1 MSLFDTLGVASTGLS
16 AQRVRLQAVSSNIA
30 NAESVDAQGNPYQR
44 KVVRLRSQASDPFGD
59 ALSQAIQ
66 SVEINGI
73 EEREGFVERLDPDH
87 EFADERGMVRM
98 PDIDPMTEMVD
109 MMSAS
114 RSYEANATV
123 VDATRELANRGIS
136 LGRS

>member
-1 MSLFDTLGVASTGLS
+1 MSLIDTLSVASSGLS
-16 AQRVRLQAVSSNIA
+16 AQRVRLQTVSSNIA

-44 KVVRLRSQASDPFGD
+44 KVVNLSSQATDPFGD

-66 SVEINGI
+66 HVSIDGVES
-73 EEREGFVERLDPDH
+73 REDFLEVLDWNSP
-87 EFADERGMVRM
+87 FADENGMVRK
-98 PDIDPMTEMVD
+98 PNINPMTEMVD

-114 RSYEANATV
+114 RSYEANSTV
-123 VDATRELANRGIS
+123 IDATRDLVNRAIS

>member
-1 MSLFDTLGVASTGLS
+1 
-16 AQRVRLQAVSSNIA
+16 LQTVSSNIA

-44 KVVRLRSQASDPFGD
+44 KVVNLSSQSTDPFGD

-66 SVEINGI
+66 HVSIDGVES
-73 EEREGFVERLDPDH
+73 REDFLEVLDWNSP
-87 EFADERGMVRM
+87 FADENGMVRK
-98 PDIDPMTEMVD
+98 PNINPMTEMVD

-114 RSYEANATV
+114 RSYEANSTV
-123 VDATRELANRGIS
+123 IDATRDLVNRAIS

>member
-1 MSLFDTLGVASTGLS
+1 MSLIDTLSVASSGLS
-16 AQRVRLQAVSSNIA
+16 AQRVRLQTVSSNIA

-44 KVVRLRSQASDPFGD
+44 KVVNLSSQSADPFGD

-66 SVEINGI
+66 HVSIDGVESREDFI
-73 EEREGFVERLDPDH
+73 EVLDWNSP
-87 EFADERGMVRM
+87 FRDENGMVRK
-98 PDIDPMTEMVD
+98 PNINPMTEMVD

-114 RSYEANATV
+114 RSYEANSTV
-123 VDATRELANRGIS
+123 IDATRDLVNRAIS

>member
-1 MSLFDTLGVASTGLS
+1 MSLIDTLSVASSGLS
-16 AQRVRLQAVSSNIA
+16 AQRVRLQTVSSNIA

-44 KVVRLRSQASDPFGD
+44 KVVNLSSQSADPFGD

-66 SVEINGI
+66 HVSIDGVEQREDFI
-73 EEREGFVERLDPDH
+73 EVYDRDSK
-87 EFADERGMVRM
+87 FADEKGMVRK
-98 PDIDPMTEMVD
+98 PNINPMTEMVD

-114 RSYEANATV
+114 RSYEANSTV
-123 VDATRELANRGIS
+123 IDATRELANRAIS

>member
-1 MSLFDTLGVASTGLS
+1 MSLIDTLSVASSGLS
-16 AQRVRLQAVSSNIA
+16 AQRVRLQTVSSNIA

-44 KVVRLRSQASDPFGD
+44 KVVNLSSQAADPFGD

-66 SVEINGI
+66 HVSIDGVDS
-73 EEREGFVERLDPDH
+73 REDFLEVLDWNSP
-87 EFADERGMVRM
+87 FADENGMVRK
-98 PDIDPMTEMVD
+98 PNINPMTEMVD

-114 RSYEANATV
+114 RSYEANSTV
-123 VDATRELANRGIS
+123 IDATRDLANRAIS